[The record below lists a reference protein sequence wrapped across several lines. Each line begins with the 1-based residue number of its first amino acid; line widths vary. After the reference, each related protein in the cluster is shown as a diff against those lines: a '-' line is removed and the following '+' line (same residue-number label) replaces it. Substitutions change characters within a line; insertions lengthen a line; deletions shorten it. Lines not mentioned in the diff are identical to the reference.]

1 MDWNDALEEELEALG
16 RIVALLCALAVLA
29 ERAAGRSPLVRSLV
43 LWLLRRA
50 EAVARDFVEGDAPFG
65 AMPVVPAGTGPADA
79 MRLAA
84 SLRALARQLD
94 REARLLV
101 ASCRLASL
109 EPAASPS
116 VRMPAL
122 RDALGSLLRLAAV
135 ALGAAHLSPAPDTS

>member
-1 MDWNDALEEELEALG
+1 MDWNEALEEERAALG

-29 ERAAGRSPLVRSLV
+29 ERAAGRSPVVRSVV

-50 EAVARDFVEGDAPFG
+50 EAVARDFVEGDTVCG
-65 AMPVVPAGTGPADA
+65 AMPVVRAGTGPADA

-94 REARLLV
+94 RQARLFF
-101 ASCRLASL
+101 ASCRLANC
-109 EPAASPS
+109 EAAASPF

-122 RDALGSLLRLAAV
+122 RDALGSLLRLAAA
-135 ALGAAHLSPAPDTS
+135 ALGAPHLSPAPDTS

>member
-1 MDWNDALEEELEALG
+1 MDWNDALEEEREALG

-50 EAVARDFVEGDAPFG
+50 EAVARDFVEGDAPCE

-94 REARLLV
+94 RQARLLC
-101 ASCRLASL
+101 ASCRLASR
-109 EPAASPS
+109 EPAASQC

-122 RDALGSLLRLAAV
+122 RDALGSLLGLAAA
-135 ALGAAHLSPAPDTS
+135 ALGAPHLSPAPDTS

>member
-1 MDWNDALEEELEALG
+1 MDWNDALEEERAALG
-16 RIVALLCALAVLA
+16 RIVALICALAVLA

-43 LWLLRRA
+43 LWFLRQA
-50 EAVARDFVEGDAPFG
+50 EAVARDFVAGDAPSR
-65 AMPVVPAGTGPADA
+65 AMPVVPSGTGPADA

-84 SLRALARQLD
+84 ILRALAQQLD
-94 REARLLV
+94 RQARLLC
-101 ASCRLASL
+101 APCRLGRS

-135 ALGAAHLSPAPDTS
+135 ALGAPHLAPAPDTS